1 MKFRVLVKRRIDRG
15 LKGSSRDPR
24 LKQNTVRDS
33 GNVKRDT
40 GFDQNTVRDSGNV
53 KRDKGFDQNR
63 VWYSENVKWDT
74 DSTKIQRGIG
84 NINGIR
90 DLTATRKAE
99 FTKIWAEGS
108 RIGKENDIRDSNEG
122 SSRCG
127 ISVRTERAGADAGSG
142 SPFPD
147 PT

>member
-1 MKFRVLVKRRIDRG
+1 M
-15 LKGSSRDPR
+15 
-24 LKQNTVRDS
+24 RDS